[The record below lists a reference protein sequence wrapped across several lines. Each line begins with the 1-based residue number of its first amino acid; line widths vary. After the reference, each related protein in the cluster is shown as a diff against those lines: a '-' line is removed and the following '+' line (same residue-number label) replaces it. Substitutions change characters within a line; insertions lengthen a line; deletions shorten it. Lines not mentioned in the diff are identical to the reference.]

1 MDTKRGTTSSLHYR
15 AKTIPRGH
23 SIVPP
28 FHTSYTG
35 IENGEEK
42 KKRATDGEAEQ

>member
-1 MDTKRGTTSSLHYR
+1 MDTKRGTTSSLRYR
-15 AKTIPRGH
+15 AKTILRGH

-28 FHTSYTG
+28 SIHRNTG